1 MSKVKELL
9 ILSMM
14 TVILFVSE
22 QMLAFLPNIQVTV
35 LLIVLYSRLF
45 GLKKTLL
52 IVVVHTLADNLVY
65 GSLMPMTLIP
75 MLLGWSLIPILLN
88 TVFKRINKT
97 VYLALFGFFYSY
109 LYGFLYIP
117 FTVYFTGAD
126 FISTLILD
134 IPFSTI
140 LGISSFLS
148 ILWLYEPL
156 YHFVSNLIKE
166 QNESE
171 GVI

>member
-1 MSKVKELL
+1 M
-9 ILSMM
+9 
-14 TVILFVSE
+14 
-22 QMLAFLPNIQVTV
+22 
-35 LLIVLYSRLF
+35 
-45 GLKKTLL
+45 
-52 IVVVHTLADNLVY
+52 VVHTLADNLVY

-171 GVI
+171 GII